1 MEIIKISPRGY
12 CYGVVDAL
20 QIVRQTAKNP
30 DVPRPIY
37 VLGQI
42 IHNRHAIE
50 ELATLGVIT
59 LDGPDRAS
67 LLDTI
72 TEGTVIFTAHGISPL
87 VKERA
92 AAKGLHCIDATC
104 PDVEVT
110 HRLVRQL
117 VEQGYFILYIGK
129 HGHPEP
135 EGVLGEAPGSIWLV
149 ENEADVD
156 AVVLT
161 EAQQSKL
168 AVTTQTTLSQWDTR
182 RLLEYIKA
190 RYPHAQ
196 VHVDICAA
204 TQKRQ
209 EAVAAQASGADLTI
223 VVGDPRSNNTNR
235 LAQVSEEVA
244 GVPAI
249 RIEDIS
255 QLKQEW
261 LVGKKRIAVTAGAST
276 PSHLTRE
283 VIRYL
288 EQYQQADEQTIGQQE
303 ICEMARTSVK
313 PPCSKR

>member
-1 MEIIKISPRGY
+1 MSPDHSAETRSAEARLAEARLAENRSAKAALANRLRISR
-12 CYGVVDAL
+12 
-20 QIVRQTAKNP
+20 
-30 DVPRPIY
+30 
-37 VLGQI
+37 
-42 IHNRHAIE
+42 
-50 ELATLGVIT
+50 
-59 LDGPDRAS
+59 DR
-67 LLDTI
+67 
-72 TEGTVIFTAHGISPL
+72 
-87 VKERA
+87 
-92 AAKGLHCIDATC
+92 
-104 PDVEVT
+104 
-110 HRLVRQL
+110 
-117 VEQGYFILYIGK
+117 
-129 HGHPEP
+129 
-135 EGVLGEAPGSIWLV
+135 VLGEVPGSIWLV

-182 RLLEYIKA
+182 RLLEYIKV
-190 RYPHAQ
+190 RYPHVE

-209 EAVAAQASGADLTI
+209 EAVAEQASGADLTI

-235 LAQVSEEVA
+235 LVQVSEEIV
-244 GVPAI
+244 GVPAV

-283 VIRYL
+283 VIHYL
-288 EQYQQADEQTIGQQE
+288 EQYQQPGEPTTGQQE
-303 ICEMARTSVK
+303 IWEMARTSVK